1 MLTSPTAPGVQ
12 FPNRSALA
20 AHYKSAFHQFN
31 LVLHKS
37 KQPSV
42 TFEQFLLQESGWM
55 RLPGKD
61 GLWRE
66 LAQDEAVPRGSEVSM
81 NMSSGKNFLRRQV
94 DDPPELAPPLRELS
108 SLSLVTVTDLP
119 PPPPESPAEAPL
131 PPSPQAQVATS
142 QFSSTPL
149 GHTFELPSILSKMNC
164 KRCRQCLQ
172 GVYEHHH
179 SEVEPNALRVILD
192 LAADGAASVILPDE
206 LYVGSFKSV
215 GGATKQD
222 ARLFVVN
229 AAGRALHDFLPKSR
243 SVFDQLREQ
252 GRVRDLEWQDSV
264 DFTID
269 VEELVATVELM
280 LEKVRGGGRVLVNCA
295 QGKSRSGT
303 VAVAYVM
310 AKLGVG
316 VEEGLKKVQQGRALV
331 DPNASFRRQLG
342 EMEGRLHEIETR

>member
-81 NMSSGKNFLRRQV
+81 NMSSGKNFLRR
-94 DDPPELAPPLRELS
+94 
-108 SLSLVTVTDLP
+108 
-119 PPPPESPAEAPL
+119 
-131 PPSPQAQVATS
+131 QAQVATS

-252 GRVRDLEWQDSV
+252 DRVRDLEWQDSV